1 MTHKEYQKLFLSAP
15 LRYLYE
21 RGDISQRQYDV
32 ATSVAQGDTW
42 TVIADRYYLY
52 SSTPPSVR
60 VKALAQKVANAVGRV
75 SSRVSYFMYVGTLS
89 ALNFQV
95 ICPYRLGVT
104 PPVPATIRMPSPYV
118 NRDWVS

>member
-15 LRYLYE
+15 LHYLYA

-32 ATSVAQGDTW
+32 ATSVARGDTW

-75 SSRVSYFMYVGTLS
+75 SYFMHVGTLS

-104 PPVPATIRMPSPYV
+104 PPAPATIRMPSPYV
-118 NRDWVS
+118 NRDWVL

>member
-1 MTHKEYQKLFLSAP
+1 MTHKEYQELFLSAP

-32 ATSVAQGDTW
+32 AISVAQGDTW
-42 TVIADRYYLY
+42 ATITNRYGFFGPYK
-52 SSTPPSVR
+52 
-60 VKALAQKVANAVGRV
+60 VKAMAHKVVRAVGRV
-75 SSRVSYFMYVGTLS
+75 SSRVSYFMHVGALS

-104 PPVPATIRMPSPYV
+104 PLAPPAIRMPSPYV
-118 NRDWVS
+118 NRDWVL